1 MSNPADRRYRW
12 RGEAIFSCRTQSSP
26 RARAKFTHKNDCG
39 FSDSGVDGATLQ
51 RSLPNAS
58 RMKVYVARRLS
69 DGSREETVVRMHNA

>member
-1 MSNPADRRYRW
+1 MSNPATVGEVRRFLVVERK
-12 RGEAIFSCRTQSSP
+12 QSSP

-69 DGSREETVVRMHNA
+69 DGSRARRQW